1 MGVRRN
7 VRRRADRELK
17 HVLKHHFVPT
27 RSEGKVTC
35 GNCGRSFPVT
45 VPIVPKPGAEVTFRT
60 SCTCGNQI
68 TVTLT
73 GSTPTTDGTEGNGG

>member
-7 VRRRADRELK
+7 VQRRKERELRQ
-17 HVLKHHFVPT
+17 VLKHHFV
-27 RSEGKVTC
+27 SAKAEGRITC
-35 GNCGRSFPVT
+35 GECGRSFPVT
-45 VPIVPKPGAEVTFRT
+45 VPMVPKPGAEITFRT

-73 GSTPTTDGTEGNGG
+73 GRETEKAE